1 MGTGGVPIKEKSAV
15 SRFEVAAFA
24 GTTNFL
30 RIVAGKIRSLQFR
43 GSRLRGNDGLSPNH
57 SAIAL
62 LLENIAILLVLRDII
77 GRNGNRSA
85 GRTATNVGLAAFVS
99 TESAL
104 WVGSRADLLAIAA
117 VL

>member
-15 SRFEVAAFA
+15 SRFEV
-24 GTTNFL
+24 
-30 RIVAGKIRSLQFR
+30 R
-43 GSRLRGNDGLSPNH
+43 RLRGNGGLYPNH

-62 LLENIAILLVLRDII
+62 LLENIAIPLVLRDII

-85 GRTATNVGLAAFVS
+85 GRTATYVGVAAFVS
-99 TESAL
+99 VESAL
-104 WVGSRADLLAIAA
+104 WVGSRVDLLAIAA